1 MFRSLLACAA
11 AADSAATSLSS
22 SSRTSFGVPRRRGP
36 GPRFGPA
43 PPFPRDP
50 GGVGREGGKSSIPIV
65 PSSPWGGVPGPRG
78 GAPTRGRRIASE
90 MSTGGFKPP
99 PGLNLPSAG
108 PGPMPMPGGG
118 GGIATWGGA
127 ALGGGMFLGG
137 GGTSPVRSRLGG
149 SGLRSPPPTRGGGGM
164 LSGGP
169 ARGEWDGRCAVS
181 SYRRDSRKRRE
192 EIQRSR
198 ARGLG
203 GTHSA
208 RRSCPGARLSATAR
222 PGTGGARDRQAP
234 PWTGRNASPSRACL
248 LRVGRAVTRPLSRW
262 ASGEIN
268 KSRFLRAPVAWSG
281 LVGRSARALFACAS
295 CGVQST
301 KTRRRRRAGRCT
313 RGGCAAMPVPRRT
326 KNLTLS
332 PHLFVT
338 SKLVKPKNGKC
349 GKMEIVFIID
359 SPH

>member
-50 GGVGREGGKSSIPIV
+50 GGVGREGGKSSMPKPI

-90 MSTGGFKPP
+90 MSTGGLKPP

-169 ARGEWDGRCAVS
+169 ARGEWDGRSAVS

-248 LRVGRAVTRPLSRW
+248 LRVGRARHPTAFALGV
-262 ASGEIN
+262 GGN
-268 KSRFLRAPVAWSG
+268 K
-281 LVGRSARALFACAS
+281 
-295 CGVQST
+295 
-301 KTRRRRRAGRCT
+301 
-313 RGGCAAMPVPRRT
+313 
-326 KNLTLS
+326 
-332 PHLFVT
+332 
-338 SKLVKPKNGKC
+338 
-349 GKMEIVFIID
+349 
-359 SPH
+359 